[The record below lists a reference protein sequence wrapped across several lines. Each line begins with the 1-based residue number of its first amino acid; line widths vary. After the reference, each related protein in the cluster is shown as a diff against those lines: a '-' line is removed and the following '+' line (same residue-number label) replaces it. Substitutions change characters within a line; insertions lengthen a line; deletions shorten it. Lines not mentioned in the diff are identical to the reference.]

1 MSDAPLAIVLAA
13 GLSTRMRSKTPKVLH
28 PIAGRPLLAYV
39 LETLRSVRARPLV
52 VLAKESE
59 AARDLLDG
67 QARVVIQDPP
77 RGPGDAV
84 PVALPRA
91 NGDEGLADI
100 VAGDAPRIWGG
111 CGARWRA
118 CAPTRPARSSSRTS
132 SPKPPVTEAAS
143 PCIAPT
149 IRRKA
154 WA

>member
-67 QARVVIQDPP
+67 QTRVVIQDPP
-77 RGPGDAV
+77 RGTGDAV
-84 PVALPRA
+84 RGARRRGPPR
-91 NGDEGLADI
+91 
-100 VAGDAPRIWGG
+100 VAGRAQPPRIDPRGIRGG
-111 CGARWRA
+111 SGVVAERGGAS
-118 CAPTRPARSSSRTS
+118 APQRDRRDLPHGPRRRSRP
-132 SPKPPVTEAAS
+132 
-143 PCIAPT
+143 
-149 IRRKA
+149 
-154 WA
+154 